1 MSGSISFNNIPNGI
15 RVPGS
20 YVEFDNSRA
29 LRGLNDWPARVLI
42 MGQRLAAGSIAAGVP
57 IRVTD
62 AAQARTYFGRASNL
76 AHMFE
81 AWFRNTSLIEVWG
94 IALDDVGGG
103 TQATGSIAVTGPSTG
118 SGTIALMIG
127 GRRLELAVTS
137 SQAATAIATNINAA
151 INAALDL
158 PVTSTVSASTVTLT
172 ARHRGEIGNAID
184 VRHSFLATDT
194 LPAGVGLT
202 ITAMASGAQN
212 PNVTTALDAVA
223 QTWFTD
229 FVTPWTDATNMGLL
243 ETAMATNWGPLV
255 QRDGHGWAGLSG
267 AHGTLT
273 TYGAGRNSPNVSI
286 IGVRGSPTPPWE
298 WAASLASVCIPALAI
313 DPARPVQTLQ
323 LPGLVAPTIANRFTF
338 LERDLLLRDGIS
350 TFRVNDAGQIFVE
363 RVITTYQVS
372 PSGAE
377 DISYLDVETIKT
389 LSYIRY
395 DLRTMIALR
404 FPRHKLA
411 NDGTAFA
418 RGQNV
423 VTPGTLRAE
432 IVARFKQWE
441 AAGLVEGVD
450 QFKQDIIVVR
460 SESDPN
466 RVDALLPPDLVNQFR
481 VLAAQI
487 EFLL

>member
-1 MSGSISFNNIPNGI
+1 MSGSISFNNIPNSI

-20 YVEFDNSRA
+20 YIEFDNSRA
-29 LRGLNDWPARVLI
+29 LRGLNDWPARVLL
-42 MGQRLAAGSIAAGVP
+42 MGLKLATGTQPNNVP
-57 IRVTD
+57 VRVTSAD
-62 AAQARTYFGRASNL
+62 QAITLFGRGSPL

-81 AWFRNTSLIEVWG
+81 AWFRNPSLVEVWG
-94 IALDDVGGG
+94 ACTQIVSGV
-103 TQATGSIAVTGPSTG
+103 QATNTITVTGPATA
-118 SGTIALMIG
+118 SGVIALYIG
-127 GRRLELAVTS
+127 GRRVAVSVT
-137 SQAATAIATNINAA
+137 AGATATAIASSINAA

-158 PVTSTVSASTVTLT
+158 PVTSAVASAVVTLT
-172 ARHRGEIGNAID
+172 ARFRGEAGNDLD
-184 VRHSFLATDT
+184 VRHSFLDSDT
-194 LPAGVGLT
+194 LPAGVGLA
-202 ITAMASGAQN
+202 ITAMSGGTFTASVGNLLDGAFG
-212 PNVTTALDAVA
+212 V
-223 QTWFTD
+223 WFTD
-229 FVTPWTDATNMGLL
+229 FVTMFTDATAMGEL
-243 ETAMATNWGPLV
+243 ETRLAENWGPLV
-255 QRDGHGWAGLSG
+255 QRDGHGWAALTGTH
-267 AHGTLT
+267 ATLT
-273 TYGAGRNSPNVSI
+273 TYGAGRNSPNFCVLGS
-286 IGVRGSPTPPWE
+286 RNSPTPPWE
-298 WAASLASVCIPALAI
+298 WAATLAGVCIPALAI
-313 DPARPVQTLQ
+313 DPARPVQTLR
-323 LPGLVAPTIANRFTF
+323 LAGLVAPKMADRFTF
-338 LERDLLLRDGIS
+338 SERDLLLRDGIS
-350 TFRVNDAGQIFVE
+350 TFTVNDAGQVFVE
-363 RVITTYQVS
+363 RAITTYQTS
-372 PSGAE
+372 QAGAE

-423 VTPGTLRAE
+423 VTPGTLKAE

>member
-1 MSGSISFNNIPNGI
+1 MSGSISFNNIPNSI

-20 YVEFDNSRA
+20 YIEFDNSRA

-42 MGQRLAAGSIAAGVP
+42 MGQRLVASNAAPNVP
-57 IRVTD
+57 HRVTD
-62 AAQARTYFGRASNL
+62 LAQARSFFGRGSQL

-81 AWFRNTSLIEVWG
+81 AWFANQSLIEVWG
-94 IALDDVGGG
+94 IGLDDPASGVAQVHTVTFSAGATSAGRLNWLVGGRQVQVAVAAG
-103 TQATGSIAVTGPSTG
+103 ATPAN
-118 SGTIALMIG
+118 
-127 GRRLELAVTS
+127 
-137 SQAATAIATNINAA
+137 IATSFAAAVNAA
-151 INAALDL
+151 PDL
-158 PVTSTVSASTVTLT
+158 YVTASVAGAVVTCT
-172 ARHRGEIGNAID
+172 AKHRGEMFNNTGFFYSYEPPGNFPSGVAWALTTT
-184 VRHSFLATDT
+184 VGT
-194 LPAGVGLT
+194 L
-202 ITAMASGAQN
+202 N
-212 PNVTTALDAVA
+212 PNVTTALDAVGSM
-223 QTWFTD
+223 WFTD
-229 FVTPWTDATNMGLL
+229 FVTPWTDATNMAAL
-243 ETAMATNWGPLV
+243 EARLATNWGPLV

-267 AHGTLT
+267 GHGALT
-273 TYGAGRNSPNVSI
+273 TYGAARNSPHVSI
-286 IGVRGSPTPPWE
+286 IGVLGSPTPPWE
-298 WAASLASVCIPALAI
+298 WAASLASACIPALAI

-323 LPGLVAPTIANRFTF
+323 LPGVVAPLNIDRFTF
-338 LERDLLLRDGIS
+338 EERDLLLRDGIS
-350 TFRVNDAGQIFVE
+350 TFRVNDAGQVFVE
-363 RVITTYQVS
+363 RVVTTYQTA

-395 DLRTMIALR
+395 DLWTMIALR

-411 NDGTAFA
+411 DDGTNFA

-432 IVARFKQWE
+432 IIARFKQWE

>member
-1 MSGSISFNNIPNGI
+1 MSGSISFNNIPNSI

-42 MGQRLAAGSIAAGVP
+42 MGQRLAAGTIAQGVP
-57 IRVTD
+57 IRVID
-62 AAQARTYFGRASNL
+62 AAQARTYFGRGSNL

-81 AWFRNTSLIEVWG
+81 AWFANLSLVEVWG
-94 IALDDVGGG
+94 IAMDDVGGG
-103 TQATGSIAVTGPSTG
+103 TFATGTITVTGPSTAAG
-118 SGTIALMIG
+118 VIALMIG
-127 GRRLELAVTS
+127 GRRLEVSVASGT
-137 SQAATAIATNINAA
+137 AATAIATAISAA

-158 PVTSTVSASTVTLT
+158 PVTSSVAAAVVTLT

-184 VRHSFLATDT
+184 VRHSFLATDV
-194 LPAGVGLT
+194 LPAGTGLT
-202 ITAMASGAQN
+202 IVAMASGAQN
-212 PNVTTALDAVA
+212 PVVTTALDAVA
-223 QTWFTD
+223 ETWFTD
-229 FVTPWTDATNMGLL
+229 FVTPWTDATNMAAL
-243 ETAMATNWGPLV
+243 EARMATNWGPLV

-286 IGVRGSPTPPWE
+286 IGMRGSPTPPWE
-298 WAASLASVCIPALAI
+298 WAAQLASICIPALAI

-323 LPGLVAPTIANRFTF
+323 LPTMVAPLISQRFTF
-338 LERDLLLRDGIS
+338 QERDLLLRDGIS
-350 TFRVNDAGQIFVE
+350 TFRVNDAGQVFVE
-363 RVITTYQVS
+363 RVISTYQTS

-377 DISYLDVETIKT
+377 DISYLDIETVKT

-450 QFKQDIIVVR
+450 QFKQDIIVRR

>member
-1 MSGSISFNNIPNGI
+1 MSGSISFNSIPNSI
-15 RVPGS
+15 RVPGN

-42 MGQRLAAGSIAAGVP
+42 MGQRLTAGTIAQSVLT
-57 IRVTD
+57 RVTD
-62 AAQARTYFGRASNL
+62 PTQARTYFGRGSNL

-81 AWFRNTSLIEVWG
+81 AWFANPSLVEVWG
-94 IALDDVGGG
+94 IALDDTGVA
-103 TQATGSIAVTGPSTG
+103 ATGTITVTGPSTATG
-118 SGTIALMIG
+118 AIALMIG
-127 GRRLELAVTS
+127 GRRVEVTIFS
-137 SQAATAIATNINAA
+137 GTAATAIATAIRDT

-158 PVTSTVSASTVTLT
+158 PVTATVAAAVVTLT
-172 ARHRGEIGNAID
+172 ARGRGEIGNSID
-184 VRHSFLATDT
+184 VRHSFLPTDS
-194 LPAGVGLT
+194 LPAGTGLT
-202 ITAMASGAQN
+202 IGTMQSGSGN
-212 PNVTTALDAVA
+212 PNVTTALDVVSD
-223 QTWFTD
+223 TWFTD
-229 FVTPWTDATNMGLL
+229 FVTPWVDSSNMFALENRLATNF
-243 ETAMATNWGPLV
+243 GPLA
-255 QRDGHGWAGLSG
+255 QRDGHAWAAVSGGSHSGLI
-267 AHGTLT
+267 
-273 TYGAGRNSPNVSI
+273 TYGAARNSPNSSI
-286 IGVRGSPTPPWE
+286 IAVRNSPTPPWE
-298 WAASLASVCIPALAI
+298 WSAQLAAVCIPALAI

-323 LPGLVAPTIANRFTF
+323 LPTVVPPRVNDRFTF
-338 LERDLLLRDGIS
+338 VERDALLRDGLS
-350 TFRVNDAGQIFVE
+350 SFRVNDAGQVFVE
-363 RVITTYQVS
+363 RVVTTYQTA

-377 DISYLDVETIKT
+377 DVSYLDIETVKT

-423 VTPGTLRAE
+423 VTPGTLKAE

-460 SESDPN
+460 NASDPN
-466 RVDALLPPDLVNQFR
+466 RLDALLPPDLVNQFR